1 MKHGK
6 KFRESLEK
14 IDRHNTYSLDEAID
28 IVKDSK
34 ANFDESIEIS
44 VNLGVDPRKS
54 DQMIRGAVSL
64 PYGTGKTKRVLVLTK
79 SKQSEAE
86 KAGADYVG
94 FNDYIE
100 KIKEGWL
107 DFDAVIATPDAM
119 SEVGKLGRILGP
131 RGLMP
136 NPKIGTVTDD
146 IENAVKDTKAGKI
159 EFKVDKYG
167 ILHTI
172 IGKVSF
178 EKEKLIENALSFIST
193 IMKMR
198 PSSAKGTYLKKITF
212 SSTMGVGVKV
222 DKNDILN
229 RLK

>member
-212 SSTMGVGVKV
+212 SST
-222 DKNDILN
+222 I
-229 RLK
+229 